1 MTKTILKLGIPK
13 GSLQESTI
21 KLFKKAGYNVRVS
34 ERSYYPDIDDAEIE
48 CMLIRAQE
56 MARYV
61 EDGVLDAGITGKDWI
76 MENKADVAEVAD
88 MIYSKTGL
96 GKVKWVLAVPND
108 SKIRSVKDLKGKKIA
123 TEAVGLTKQYL
134 KKNKVEAEVE
144 FSWGATEVKPPKLAD
159 AIVEVTETGSSLKA
173 NNLRIVDVILES
185 NTKLIANK
193 KSFKDAWKKKKIE
206 TISMLLLGAI
216 AAQQKVGLMM
226 NVRKKDLD
234 RLLKVLP
241 ALQKPTISELS
252 DKKWVDVNTIVEEK
266 IVRDIIPKLKE
277 AGAQGIV
284 EYPLN
289 KIIL

>member
-1 MTKTILKLGIPK
+1 MKTLKLGIPK

-21 KLFKKAGYNVRVS
+21 KLFKKAGYNIRVS
-34 ERSYYPDIDDAEIE
+34 ERSYYPDIDDAEVE

-61 EDGVLDAGITGKDWI
+61 EDGVLDAGITGKDWV
-76 MENKADVAEVAD
+76 MENKADVTEVAD

-108 SKIRSVKDLKGKKIA
+108 SKIKSVKDLKGKRIA
-123 TEAVGLTKQYL
+123 TEAVGLTRQYL
-134 KKNKVEAEVE
+134 KKNNVDAEVE

-173 NNLRIVDVILES
+173 NNLRIIDVVLES

-193 KSFKDAWKKKKIE
+193 ASYKDSWKKKKIE

-216 AAQQKVGLMM
+216 AAKQKVGLMM
-226 NVRKKDLD
+226 NVKKTELKK
-234 RLLKVLP
+234 LLKVLP

-252 DKKWVDVNTIVEEK
+252 DKDWVDVNTIIEEK
-266 IVRDIIPKLKE
+266 IVRDLIPKLKE

>member
-1 MTKTILKLGIPK
+1 MKLKLGIPK

-34 ERSYYPDIDDAEIE
+34 ERSYYPDIDDVEIE

-61 EDGVLDAGITGKDWI
+61 EDGVLDAGITGKDWV
-76 MENKADVAEVAD
+76 MENKADVTEVAD

-108 SKIRSVKDLKGKKIA
+108 SKIKSVKDLKGKKIA

-134 KKNKVEAEVE
+134 KKNKVDAEVE

-173 NNLRIVDVILES
+173 NNLRIIDTILES
-185 NTKLIANK
+185 NTKFIANN
-193 KSFKDAWKKKKIE
+193 KSYKDAWKKKKIE

-216 AAQQKVGLMM
+216 AAQQRVGLMM

-234 RLLKVLP
+234 KLLKVLP

-252 DKKWVDVNTIVEEK
+252 DKEWVDVNTIVEEK